1 MTFNRIEGSEGFE
14 AQRAGFCVI
23 YRWRFEPGSEEHGI
37 AAWER
42 LTRAIARECGGLGS
56 RLHRTAEGWF
66 VAYAQWPDE
75 DTWKRSQASAS
86 PDPQASDEMASA
98 IVERLPPIRLN
109 VAADL
114 LGPDRLQS

>member
-1 MTFNRIEGSEGFE
+1 MSFNRIDGPEP
-14 AQRAGFCVI
+14 GFCVI
-23 YRWRFEPGSEEHGI
+23 YRWRFEPGSEERGI

-42 LTRAIARECGGLGS
+42 LTRAIARQCGGLGS
-56 RLHRTAEGWF
+56 RLHRTDEGWF

-75 DTWKRSQASAS
+75 ETWQRSQHSAS

-109 VAADL
+109 VTADL
-114 LGPDRLQS
+114 LGPNRHQP

>member
-1 MTFNRIEGSEGFE
+1 MSVNRIEGV
-14 AQRAGFCVI
+14 QPGFCVI
-23 YRWRFEPGSEEHGI
+23 YRWRFEPGSENRGT
-37 AAWER
+37 AAWDR

-75 DTWKRSQASAS
+75 ETWKQSQSGPS

-98 IVERLPPIRLN
+98 IVERLPPIRLQ
-109 VAADL
+109 VAVDL
-114 LGPDRLQS
+114 LDPNRHQP